1 MAQVLHI
8 KDAYFELPD
17 KHNDDIG
24 CMVTLLGLH
33 LQQNKDIADSEQ
45 CKIEYEVI
53 ENVEEK
59 GDIIRMEV
67 DSILTDKEGNSIMV
81 KSVQPEYMLDSIL

>member
-1 MAQVLHI
+1 MAKVLHI

-17 KHNDDIG
+17 KYNNDIG
-24 CMVTLLGLH
+24 CMVTLFGLH
-33 LQQNKDIADSEQ
+33 LQQNKDVADSEQ

>member
-1 MAQVLHI
+1 MNNGTSIIHI

-33 LQQNKDIADSEQ
+33 LQQNKDVSEDDT
-45 CKIEYEVI
+45 CNIEYELI
-53 ENVEEK
+53 EK
-59 GDIIRMEV
+59 
-67 DSILTDKEGNSIMV
+67 
-81 KSVQPEYMLDSIL
+81 